1 MVDNLLQLGKVLLKD
16 KYKYPQGRGLALPGS
31 FLKDVT
37 RCSKIGS
44 RRFWR
49 CKRSSRKW
57 GIHFDVARKE
67 EKIAELEY
75 KMGEPTFWDD
85 AEEAQKVNQEL
96 AAIKGSVDKYK
107 EIVSKTDDA
116 QALLEMALEEND
128 TSLEPEVQAEFEA
141 IKTAVRELELEVLL
155 SGPYD
160 ANNAILTLHAGAGG
174 TEAQDWTQ
182 MLLRM
187 YGRWAERH
195 GFSVVTA
202 DLLPGDEAGVKS
214 ATLFINGHN
223 AYGYL
228 KSEKGVHR
236 LVRISPFDSNAR
248 RHTSFSACDIMPE
261 IDDAVEVAINM
272 ADVRVDTYRASG
284 AGGQHINKTSS
295 AVRMTHMPTG
305 IVVQCQNERSQLQNR
320 EQCLKMLRAKLFEL
334 EQEKKEAEIQKL
346 EGDQQK
352 IEWGSQIRSYVFQP
366 YTLVKDMRTG
376 METGNVQAVMD
387 GDLDPFIEA
396 FLAAKANHEI

>member
-1 MVDNLLQLGKVLLKD
+1 MLEELKPRLSELSEKLD
-16 KYKYPQGRGLALPGS
+16 QMEASLEVS
-31 FLKDVT
+31 
-37 RCSKIGS
+37 
-44 RRFWR
+44 
-49 CKRSSRKW
+49 
-57 GIHFDVARKE
+57 RKE

-85 AEEAQKVNQEL
+85 AEAAQKINQEL
-96 AAIKGSVDKYK
+96 ADLKGSVDKYK
-107 EIVSKTDDA
+107 SLREKYDDA
-116 QALLEMALEEND
+116 ATLLEMGLEEKD
-128 TSLEPEVQAEFEA
+128 ESMEADVKAELDAIADGLEALQ
-141 IKTAVRELELEVLL
+141 LEVLL
-155 SGPYD
+155 SAPYD

-195 GFSVVTA
+195 GFAVETA

-214 ATLFINGHN
+214 ATLFIKGHN
-223 AYGYL
+223 AYGFL
-228 KSEKGVHR
+228 KSEKGIHR
-236 LVRISPFDSNAR
+236 LVRISPFDAQAR

-261 IDDAVEVAINM
+261 IDDNVDVNINM
-272 ADVRVDTYRASG
+272 SDVRVDTYRASG

-295 AVRMTHMPTG
+295 AVRMTHEPTG

-334 EQEKKEAEIQKL
+334 EMEKKEAELAKL

-366 YTLVKDMRTG
+366 YTMVKDHRTG
-376 METGNVQAVMD
+376 CETGNVQAVMD
-387 GDLDPFIEA
+387 GELDPFIRA
-396 FLAAKANHEI
+396 YLSAKANHEL